1 VFTYLLFAVDYRV
14 RGVWLRAM
22 VYICVASTEMFPVK
36 IVMHTLRNLFLV
48 NVVRFT
54 RSGKSFELAY
64 DHLYC
69 TTWRLAP
76 ARAGETFSGRI
87 PKLFILQG
95 EILWRLEA

>member
-1 VFTYLLFAVDYRV
+1 MGFNSGFK
-14 RGVWLRAM
+14 GLRALL
-22 VYICVASTEMFPVK
+22 YICVASTEMLPVK
-36 IVMHTLRNLFLV
+36 IMMHTLRNLFPV
-48 NVVRFT
+48 NLVRFT

-64 DHLYC
+64 DHLHC

-76 ARAGETFSGRI
+76 ARAGETFSRGI